1 MDFDENASRRAE
13 AMYRWILM
21 RRLAPGRHGRAQVRR
36 RTIEALGLAAGARV
50 LDLGSG
56 PGLFAEEMAQM
67 VGPTGCVRGVDL
79 SESMVAISRA
89 RCADSPQVDFQIGD
103 AVSLPFGDGDFD
115 ACVSV
120 QTLEFVGDVDAALS
134 ELHRV
139 LKARRTPRDCRY
151 RLGRDGVEL

>member
-1 MDFDENASRRAE
+1 MNDTMDFDENASRRAE
-13 AMYRWILM
+13 AMYLTPDM
-21 RRLAPGRHGRAQVRR
+21 AGVRC

-56 PGLFAEEMAQM
+56 PGLFAEEMARM

-103 AVSLPFGDGDFD
+103 AVSLPFGDGGFRRLRERAD
-115 ACVSV
+115 ARVRGGRGCG
-120 QTLEFVGDVDAALS
+120 LERASPCLA
-134 ELHRV
+134 
-139 LKARRTPRDCRY
+139 ARRAPRDRRC